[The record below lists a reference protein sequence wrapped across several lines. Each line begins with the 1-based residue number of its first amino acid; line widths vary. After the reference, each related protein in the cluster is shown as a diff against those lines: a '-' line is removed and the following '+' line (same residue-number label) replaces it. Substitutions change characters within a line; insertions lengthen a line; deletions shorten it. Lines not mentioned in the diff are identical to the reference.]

1 MAVASWEPKVQS
13 SREFPFMPSRVL
25 MQDFTG
31 VPAVVDLAAMR
42 SAIARS
48 GGDHNKVNP
57 IVPVDLVIDHSV
69 QVDFFGVPTAF
80 QLNVVREFERNQE
93 RYTFLRWAQKAF
105 DNFSVVPPGTG
116 IVHQVNLEYL
126 AKVVTTRQSD
136 SGLMAFPDTVVG
148 TDSHTT
154 MINGLSVLGWG
165 VGGIEAEA
173 VLLGPALLFAASGG
187 HRRQADWRPAGGRHG
202 HRPGVDGDTDP

>member
-1 MAVASWEPKVQS
+1 MSTQNLQQKAHAILETAQGSVGYSRLTALEEEGLVNLSRLPFSIRVLLENALRNLDGYLVTEEDVMAVASWEPKVQS

-80 QLNVVREFERNQE
+80 QLNVEREFERNQE
-93 RYTFLRWAQKAF
+93 RYTFLRWGA
-105 DNFSVVPPGTG
+105 
-116 IVHQVNLEYL
+116 E
-126 AKVVTTRQSD
+126 
-136 SGLMAFPDTVVG
+136 GL
-148 TDSHTT
+148 
-154 MINGLSVLGWG
+154 
-165 VGGIEAEA
+165 
-173 VLLGPALLFAASGG
+173 
-187 HRRQADWRPAGGRHG
+187 R
-202 HRPGVDGDTDP
+202 